1 MTAFCHPIASAL
13 TTVAVFIAMSS
24 AAAQSPQPQRTSVHA
39 QAQIQKSGELQRQA
53 LQNLTDLERAEDLIN
68 NAYAELQAAL
78 STMIIKASGA
88 KFPDPLFDMQ
98 KKGAG
103 LAPHQHARLLRLR
116 WNWYDA
122 GAL

>member
-1 MTAFCHPIASAL
+1 MRVTRRKRGTAHSD
-13 TTVAVFIAMSS
+13 VFRGRPV
-24 AAAQSPQPQRTSVHA
+24 SPVTAHLGARPGTDSEERGSPA
-39 QAQIQKSGELQRQA
+39 QA

-78 STMIIKASGA
+78 STVIIKASGA

-103 LAPHQHARLLRLR
+103 LAPHQHARLLRLGGTGMTR
-116 WNWYDA
+116 GRYDS
-122 GAL
+122 